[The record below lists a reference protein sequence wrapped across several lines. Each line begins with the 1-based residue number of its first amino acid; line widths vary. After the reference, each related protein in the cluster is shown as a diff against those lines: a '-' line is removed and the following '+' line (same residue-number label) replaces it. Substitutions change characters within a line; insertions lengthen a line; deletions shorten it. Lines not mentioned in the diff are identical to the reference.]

1 MSTTRTT
8 RLTAAAD
15 RVLAIEGMSSIA
27 NVSDDE
33 IIASI
38 EHLVGHRIPTKARAS
53 VLSRIDRM
61 ADAIVASI
69 TSKRRRTG
77 EGRR

>member
-33 IIASI
+33 IVASI
-38 EHLVGHRIPTKARAS
+38 ERLIGRRIPTTARAS

-69 TSKRRRTG
+69 TPKRRRTG